1 MKERAK
7 ILLVDDETDFR
18 EVMSFWLESK
28 GYTVV
33 KADNGDSAIK
43 MFKEHHPD
51 IIFMDINMPVMDGI
65 EAVKKIRAVDK
76 QVPVIIISAYLDD
89 KRINEVR
96 QEGLSGVFYKG
107 TNFQEG
113 LALLESALR
122 THK

>member
-1 MKERAK
+1 MKEKAK
-7 ILLVDDETDFR
+7 VLLVDDESDFR
-18 EVMSFWLESK
+18 QVMSFWLESK

-33 KADNGDSAIK
+33 MADNGDNAIS

-51 IIFMDINMPVMDGI
+51 IILMDINMPVMDGI
-65 EAVKKIRAVDK
+65 ESVKKIRALDK

-96 QEGLSGVFYKG
+96 KEGLSGVFYKG